1 MKNTMLFNT
10 YRAKLSRQQQLMG
23 KWLLVAFCTAR
34 RRAVPALS
42 ESDSDAASRRPG
54 GFGECFAKATGPR
67 PHITRLGPEHNGCAY
82 L

>member
-1 MKNTMLFNT
+1 
-10 YRAKLSRQQQLMG
+10 MG

-54 GFGECFAKATGPR
+54 GFAECFAKATA
-67 PHITRLGPEHNGCAY
+67 PHNPTWTRAQWLCIPLA
-82 L
+82 